1 MGALLGF
8 GYFFFPYCSIWTLGS
23 GCSKVYSTC
32 LGICVNHMY
41 HGEDMVNRAA
51 RSSFA
56 AEGNSL
62 LQEGKT
68 EAVLLL
74 ANTSVILNVLEWFKK
89 LGCSCNV
96 SKYYYTQLCF
106 NMFYIIWQGQYRYM
120 RFSYFCYHWI
130 LN

>member
-62 LQEGKT
+62 LQEDRGSAAACQHKCNS
-68 EAVLLL
+68 E
-74 ANTSVILNVLEWFKK
+74 
-89 LGCSCNV
+89 CSRMV
-96 SKYYYTQLCF
+96 QEIRLQL
-106 NMFYIIWQGQYRYM
+106 
-120 RFSYFCYHWI
+120 
-130 LN
+130 